1 MKFESK
7 IEIQDQQQWL
17 EDINFEKI
25 RTMEET
31 LLEKVKNKL
40 SSILRSVN
48 QNGVEL
54 YDEKRFGQFEF
65 NYYISKDGQT
75 EIRIYLK
82 QQTAGCD
89 VYLDDDQWA
98 NYLYLP
104 PHRVFHYDS
113 NLEEEHY
120 PIVRVLSE
128 WSDLEKLEYWVNNEL
143 EECFLEKFTKEL
155 KKKLQKGE

>member
-54 YDEKRFGQFEF
+54 YDKIEFGQFEF
-65 NYYISKDGQT
+65 NYYISEDGQV
-75 EIRIYLK
+75 EIKFYLK

-89 VYLDDDQWA
+89 ICLDDDQWE
-98 NYLYLP
+98 NYFYLLP
-104 PHRVFHYDS
+104 YQVFHYDAE
-113 NLEEEHY
+113 LEEEHY
-120 PIVRVLSE
+120 PLVRILSKWDDLQRLE
-128 WSDLEKLEYWVNNEL
+128 DWVENGDLEKWI
-143 EECFLEKFTKEL
+143 LEKYIVERMRNS
-155 KKKLQKGE
+155 

>member
-1 MKFESK
+1 MKFKSE

-40 SSILRSVN
+40 SSILRSIN

-54 YDEKRFGQFEF
+54 YDKIEFGQFEF
-65 NYYISKDGQT
+65 NYYISEDGQV
-75 EIRIYLK
+75 EIKFYLK

-89 VYLDDDQWA
+89 IYLDDDQWE
-98 NYLYLP
+98 NYFYLLP
-104 PHRVFHYDS
+104 YQVFHYDS
-113 NLEEEHY
+113 ELEEEHY
-120 PIVRVLSE
+120 PLVRILSKWDDLQRLE
-128 WSDLEKLEYWVNNEL
+128 DWVENGDLEKWI
-143 EECFLEKFTKEL
+143 LEKYIVERMRNW
-155 KKKLQKGE
+155 